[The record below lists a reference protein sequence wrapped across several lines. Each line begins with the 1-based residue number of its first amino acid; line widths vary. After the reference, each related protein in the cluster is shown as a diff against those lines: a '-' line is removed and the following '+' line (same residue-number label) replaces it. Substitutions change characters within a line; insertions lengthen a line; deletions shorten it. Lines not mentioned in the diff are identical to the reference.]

1 MKTTLKLIAVLH
13 MIVYL
18 LWASEWN
25 GMKSKKEDPPRL
37 IAVLSSQGA
46 LQNIYVVGAGQKLET
61 QTFLLQD
68 RFLKLLCAYH
78 AWDAIPQ
85 FFLSFRIYSAPCLG
99 GQKQSS
105 LLQTII

>member
-18 LWASEWN
+18 LWASEWK
-25 GMKSKKEDPPRL
+25 GMKSKKEDLPRL

-68 RFLKLLCAYH
+68 RFLKLLCAYY

-85 FFLSFRIYSAPCLG
+85 FFFHLLG
-99 GQKQSS
+99 FIQHHVLGD
-105 LLQTII
+105 

>member
-46 LQNIYVVGAGQKLET
+46 LQNIYVVAAGQKLET

-68 RFLKLLCAYH
+68 RFLKLLMRITPGMPY
-78 AWDAIPQ
+78 PN
-85 FFLSFRIYSAPCLG
+85 FFYLLG
-99 GQKQSS
+99 FIQHHVLGDKKQSS